1 MIFMLI
7 KIKRSRRL
15 RAEMNPANRECLTSQ
30 TIRGIWIVGCGCSP
44 SKCYQRIRTCL
55 TGEVEFPSS
64 PIRRQ
69 APDVKYPDK
78 MERRPDRIPDVRH
91 PEKVGCRRTEFRMWD
106 IRRRWDVGE
115 QNSECETFGEGG
127 TSARQNFG
135 CEISGEGGTLADRIL
150 DVRHPEKVGCRWTE
164 FRMWDIRRR
173 WDVGRTEF
181 QMWDIRRRWDVGR

>member
-78 MERRPDRIPDVRH
+78 MERRPDRIPDVRY
-91 PEKVGCRRTEFRMWD
+91 PEKVGRRPDRIPDVRHSEKVGRRPDRISDVRHLKKVGHWRTEFWMWD
-106 IRRRWDVGE
+106 IRRRWDVGG
-115 QNSECETFGEGG
+115 QNFECET
-127 TSARQNFG
+127 
-135 CEISGEGGTLADRIL
+135 SGEGGMS
-150 DVRHPEKVGCRWTE
+150 VG
-164 FRMWDIRRR
+164 
-173 WDVGRTEF
+173 
-181 QMWDIRRRWDVGR
+181 